1 MKAKVVA
8 RKKWFPRISGVCKN
22 VCVRREKQSKFLEV
36 ERSLCPLM
44 YNILVFKAVFNQN
57 LRFTE
62 YNTLFPSL
70 KFFLI

>member
-1 MKAKVVA
+1 
-8 RKKWFPRISGVCKN
+8 
-22 VCVRREKQSKFLEV
+22 
-36 ERSLCPLM
+36 M